1 MRHPKNRGPRLLAS
15 LLVTTS
21 LAACGTTA
29 TPAEPAPTAT
39 PHGYVPGATEAAEPR
54 PRLVVADSG
63 SGEVRVLDLLTE
75 DVVELGKVEPPR
87 AVHTDGRFAY
97 LATSSGVHVVDGGA
111 WTVDHGEHRHYYHAD
126 PAMVGAARIGP
137 VDDVH
142 GADWGTALSGPDGP
156 TAVLDRAVLDDGTVP
171 EPASFEAGPGVPVG
185 DGLVFVV
192 DDSVEVRDLD
202 GKLLAEP
209 ETRCTDPGDAT
220 AVESEVAMISCAD
233 GAVIVS
239 EEDGKYRAEHVPYPE
254 NATEAAGEFAHRRG
268 STVLA
273 APTGESGVWV
283 LDTAES
289 VWSLLDTGPTV
300 ATTAVGA
307 DGPVLAL
314 DPEGVLRAFDAE
326 TGEELAETSLFEDAI
341 EQDTP
346 PVIEVDAE
354 RAYVNEAATRT
365 VYEIDY
371 RDGLRVARTFELDV
385 APTHLVETG
394 R

>member
-1 MRHPKNRGPRLLAS
+1 MRHPKNRGSRLLVS

-21 LAACGTTA
+21 LAACGTTG
-29 TPAEPAPTAT
+29 TPAEPSPTPS
-39 PHGYVPGATEAAEPR
+39 PHGYVPGATEAAEPH
-54 PRLVVADSG
+54 PRLVVTDSG

-75 DVVELGKVEPPR
+75 NVVELGKVEPPR
-87 AVHTDGRFAY
+87 DVHTDGRFAY

-111 WTVDHGEHRHYYHAD
+111 WTVEHGDHRHYYHAD
-126 PAMVGAARIGP
+126 PAMLGAVRVGP

-142 GADWGTALSGPDGP
+142 GGSWGTTLSGPDGRA
-156 TAVLDRAVLDDGTVP
+156 AVLDRAVLDDGTVP
-171 EPASFEAGPGVPVG
+171 EPTSVEAGPGVPVG
-185 DGLVFVV
+185 DGLVLVAG
-192 DDSVEVRDLD
+192 DSVEVRDPD
-202 GKLLAEP
+202 GGLLAEP
-209 ETRCTDPGDAT
+209 DTRCTEPGDAT
-220 AVESEVAMISCAD
+220 AVRSDVAMVACAD

-239 EEDGKYRAEHVPYPE
+239 EEDGQYRTEHVPYPE
-254 NATEAAGEFAHRRG
+254 GATEVAGEFAHRRG
-268 STVLA
+268 SAVLA
-273 APTGESGVWV
+273 APAGDSGVWV
-283 LDTAES
+283 LDTAEPA
-289 VWSLLDTGPTV
+289 WSLLDTGPAV

-314 DPEGVLRAFDAE
+314 DPEGVLRAFDAD
-326 TGEELAETSLFEDAI
+326 TGEELAETSLLEGAV

-365 VYEIDY
+365 VYELDY
-371 RDGLRVARTFELDV
+371 RDGLRVARTFELDI

>member
-29 TPAEPAPTAT
+29 DPAEPSPTPT

-63 SGEVRVLDLLTE
+63 SGEVRVLDLLTK

-87 AVHTDGRFAY
+87 DVHTDGRFAY

-111 WTVDHGEHRHYYHAD
+111 WTVEHGDHRHYYHAD
-126 PAMVGAARIGP
+126 PALLGAARVGP

-142 GADWGTALSGPDGP
+142 GGVRGTTMSGHNGHA
-156 TAVLDRAVLDDGTVP
+156 AVLDRAVLDDGAVP
-171 EPASFEAGPGVPVG
+171 DPVFVEAGPGVPVG
-185 DGLVFVV
+185 DGLVFVTGG
-192 DDSVEVRDLD
+192 SVEVRDLD
-202 GKLLAEP
+202 GELLAEP
-209 ETRCTDPGDAT
+209 GTTCTDPGDAT
-220 AVESEVAMISCAD
+220 AVRSDVAMVACSD
-233 GAVIVS
+233 GAVLVS
-239 EEDGKYRAEHVPYPE
+239 EEDGQYRAEHVPYPE
-254 NATEAAGEFAHRRG
+254 DATEVAGEFSHRRG
-268 STVLA
+268 GAVLA
-273 APTGESGVWV
+273 APAGERGVWV

-289 VWSLLDTGPTV
+289 VWSLLDTGPAV

-307 DGPVLAL
+307 GGPVLAL
-314 DPEGVLRAFDAE
+314 DPGGVLRAFDAE
-326 TGEELAETSLFEDAI
+326 TGEELAETSLFEDAV

-371 RDGLRVARTFELDV
+371 RDGLRVARTFELDI